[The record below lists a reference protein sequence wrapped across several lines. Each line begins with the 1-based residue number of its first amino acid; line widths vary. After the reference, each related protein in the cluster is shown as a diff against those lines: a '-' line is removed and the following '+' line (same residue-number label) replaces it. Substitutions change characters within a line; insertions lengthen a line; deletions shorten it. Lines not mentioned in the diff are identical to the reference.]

1 MAMVAVPVRCR
12 APANSIQGTLQKK
25 KEPGLKPKHKFD
37 QTTLFLIGLK
47 PNVLSIFKKK
57 PWIGIGGSL

>member
-47 PNVLSIFKKK
+47 PNVLSIF
-57 PWIGIGGSL
+57 